1 MGKGLPE
8 ARPQLT
14 CDPKVVFI
22 SFRHSFAH
30 PPRATCIPGPEDK
43 LLILWGQFYSHQKIK
58 QTHCIV
64 FGKSPRFLMDTP
76 PFCRETQRVSRR
88 SLRSLPR
95 EQRRPLPPRRG
106 GCLALRCPASLQVP
120 LTRIRTGR
128 AGAGAFTAPTGAQRA
143 EHCLLNG
150 QGAFGN
156 LHDAALKTSV
166 CRTCQ
171 GHTLQP
177 WKWL

>member
-30 PPRATCIPGPEDK
+30 PPRATCILGLKITVNFMGSVLLPPENKTNALHRVWEVSSVSHGHTSLLPG
-43 LLILWGQFYSHQKIK
+43 
-58 QTHCIV
+58 
-64 FGKSPRFLMDTP
+64 DTAG
-76 PFCRETQRVSRR
+76 
-88 SLRSLPR
+88 LP
-95 EQRRPLPPRRG
+95 PLPQEPPQG
-106 GCLALRCPASLQVP
+106 AKAPSPPSPWGCLALRCPASLQVP

>member
-64 FGKSPRFLMDTP
+64 FGKSPRVLMDTP

-106 GCLALRCPASLQVP
+106 AALLLGARLLSRFRSQESA
-120 LTRIRTGR
+120 R
-128 AGAGAFTAPTGAQRA
+128 AGQGPGRSPHPQVRREQSTAF
-143 EHCLLNG
+143 
-150 QGAFGN
+150 
-156 LHDAALKTSV
+156 
-166 CRTCQ
+166 
-171 GHTLQP
+171 
-177 WKWL
+177 